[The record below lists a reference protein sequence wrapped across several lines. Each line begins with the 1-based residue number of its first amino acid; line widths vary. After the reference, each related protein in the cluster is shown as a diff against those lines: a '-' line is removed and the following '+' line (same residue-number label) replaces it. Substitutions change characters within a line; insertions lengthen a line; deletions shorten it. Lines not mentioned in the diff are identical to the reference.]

1 MAEIKWTAEAA
12 QQLKGF
18 HDYIAEDNLNAA
30 GRVVESIY
38 QKAQSNQIL
47 RLSKQGM
54 GMVLRAL
61 AIMAV
66 L

>member
-12 QQLKGF
+12 QRLKGL
-18 HDYIAEDNLNAA
+18 HDYIAEDNPNTA

-38 QKAQSNQIL
+38 QKAQSSQIL
-47 RLSKQGM
+47 RLPKQGM